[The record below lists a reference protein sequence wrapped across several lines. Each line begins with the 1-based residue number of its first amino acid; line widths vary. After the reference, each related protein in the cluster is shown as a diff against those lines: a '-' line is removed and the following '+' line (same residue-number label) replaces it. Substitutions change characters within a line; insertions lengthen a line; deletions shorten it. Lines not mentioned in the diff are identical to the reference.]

1 MGRSGGGGGG
11 HHSSGHSGGGHHGS
25 SHHSYGGSS
34 RGSSSFHS
42 GGGGGYN
49 RPPSYSRPPRHHDYG
64 PRYRDYG
71 PRYRDYGPG
80 MPPPPP
86 RRSYYGGSSGGC
98 GIFVV
103 IFIVFII
110 LGCMSLFQGIAGTG
124 TVTENDLSEYAE
136 QQYQQIFKGR
146 EDCLLIVLDDKD
158 NGQIKYGT
166 KTNPILD
173 RYQND
178 LWDAY
183 DRHYN
188 DDLGIQ
194 LNGMFMDISKQIAAD
209 GVAPITPDKGFDSH
223 CYRDEINW
231 VDTKGN
237 LQDGAKY
244 FYDTTGIQP
253 YVLLVK
259 HKTIAKATNKSSG
272 VLKVLIIAIA
282 AIIILLIAF
291 KWWKK
296 KVAQKN
302 KEQEDLERTLKTPL
316 ETFGT
321 ETSDLEKKYDDDPT
335 NDP

>member
-11 HHSSGHSGGGHHGS
+11 HHSSGHSGGSHHGS

-34 RGSSSFHS
+34 RGGSSFHS
-42 GGGGGYN
+42 GGGGGHN
-49 RPPSYSRPPRHHDYG
+49 RPPSWERRPSYNHPPRHYN
-64 PRYRDYG
+64 YG

-86 RRSYYGGSSGGC
+86 PRRRYYGSSGSSGC

-103 IFIVFII
+103 MIIIFVI
-110 LGCMSLFQGIAGTG
+110 LGCMSLVSGGGG
-124 TVTENDLSEYAE
+124 TVTDSNLSEYAE
-136 QQYQQIFKGR
+136 QQYQKIFNGR
-146 EDCLLIVLDDKD
+146 EDCLLIVLDDQD
-158 NGQIKYGT
+158 NGQIKYGAR
-166 KTNPILD
+166 TNSILD
-173 RYQND
+173 YYND
-178 LWDAY
+178 TLWDTY

-194 LNGMFMDISKQIAAD
+194 LKGMFVDTADKIAAD
-209 GVAPITPDKGFDSH
+209 GVAPLNADKGFDSH
-223 CYRDEINW
+223 CYRDDINW

-244 FYDTTGIQP
+244 FYDKTGIQP

-259 HKTIAKATNKSSG
+259 SKTIAKATNKSSG
-272 VLKVLIIAIA
+272 VLKVLIIAVA

-296 KVAQKN
+296 RTAQKN
-302 KEQEDLERTLKTPL
+302 KEQEDLERTLSTPL
-316 ETFGT
+316 ETFGS

>member
-34 RGSSSFHS
+34 RGSSGFHSS
-42 GGGGGYN
+42 GGGGGY
-49 RPPSYSRPPRHHDYG
+49 SRPPRHYNSG
-64 PRYRDYG
+64 PRYSQPPRHRDYG
-71 PRYRDYGPG
+71 PRYRNYGPG

-86 RRSYYGGSSGGC
+86 RPRYRSSSGGC
-98 GIFVV
+98 GSLVILIIFVA
-103 IFIVFII
+103 I
-110 LGCMSLFQGIAGTG
+110 LLAVSSLVSGG
-124 TVTENDLSEYAE
+124 TVTENNLSEYAE
-136 QQYQQIFKGR
+136 QQYQKIFNGR
-146 EDCLLIVLDDKD
+146 EDGLLIVLDDKD
-158 NGQIKYGT
+158 NGQIKYGV
-166 KTNPILD
+166 KANAILD

-194 LNGMFMDISKQIAAD
+194 LNGMFTDTANQIAAD
-209 GVAPITPDKGFDSH
+209 GVAPITPGRSFDSH
-223 CYRDEINW
+223 CYRDDINW

-237 LQDGAKY
+237 LQSGAKY

-259 HKTIAKATNKSSG
+259 SKTIARATNKSAG

-282 AIIILLIAF
+282 AIVILLIAF

-296 KVAQKN
+296 KIAQKN
-302 KEQEDLERTLKTPL
+302 KEQADLERTLSTPL
-316 ETFGT
+316 ETFGDSM
-321 ETSDLEKKYDDDPT
+321 SDLQQKYDDT
-335 NDP
+335 SSNQQS